1 MGPAFGRI
9 AAAVEAVSHAK
20 APSAFSLPFPEAV
33 VSVKQCFVHCSIP
46 LVPSYH
52 HPQQGYATPKI
63 LQPTLPVQLNFVQ
76 PTWRSTS
83 FGSGLPHV
91 DFSCRWLMTRATISH
106 ISHTYYRCTWDMRA
120 ASWENNPP
128 VRTPSIP
135 R

>member
-63 LQPTLPVQLNFVQ
+63 LQPTLPVQLNFGEKVTARHWGGLAANQ
-76 PTWRSTS
+76 SQISTIQS
-83 FGSGLPHV
+83 SRPGEALALV
-91 DFSCRWLMTRATISH
+91 AACLMWISH
-106 ISHTYYRCTWDMRA
+106 
-120 ASWENNPP
+120 
-128 VRTPSIP
+128 VVG
-135 R
+135 